1 MTYDELMTKIVRIE
15 RVAQA
20 QKESAYFEYVCANAR
35 FQIGDIISDSV
46 DTIEI
51 KIRSYRDHNGKIE
64 ILYGGPLLTK
74 KGHPRK
80 DGERRWICES
90 RITKYKYGEEI
101 K

>member
-1 MTYDELMTKIVRIE
+1 MTYEQLIAKIVRIE

-20 QKESAYFEYVCANAR
+20 QKESAYFEYVRANAR
-35 FQIGDIISDSV
+35 FQRGDIISDSV

-51 KIRSYRDHNGKIE
+51 IIRSYRVHNGEVE

-74 KGHPRK
+74 KGRPRK